1 LIAIDKKITA
11 TSVAVGLGIT
21 LLGLGILELIEKHTT
36 YDKDGFDKDGFD
48 RRGFDRDGY
57 NSRGFDCH
65 GYGRD
70 GFDSY
75 GYGKDGFDA
84 FGFDGNGY
92 NVLGFDRKGFDRGGR
107 DSEGYNRHGFTK
119 DGFNRNGYDW
129 EGYGK
134 DKYNTLGI
142 DRAGY
147 TRQKYSS
154 NLEKIRSYLNEAFE
168 EMKLYN
174 YRHAL
179 FDARCVFEEMLKLIV
194 SHSIGPHR
202 LGENTLENLK
212 ICEQKKL
219 LGEDNSFIDKLHGVR
234 KICNLNTHEL
244 TSAESISH
252 DQVHFT
258 IMQIKDLL
266 DFAET
271 SLAS

>member
-1 LIAIDKKITA
+1 MITIYKKSTA
-11 TSVAVGLGIT
+11 TSLVVGLGLI
-21 LLGLGILELIEKHTT
+21 LLEIGISELIEKHRT
-36 YDKDGFDKDGFD
+36 YDKNGFDKDGFD
-48 RRGFDRDGY
+48 RKGFSRDGY
-57 NSRGFDCH
+57 NNWGLDCH

-70 GFDSY
+70 SFDSC
-75 GYGKDGFDA
+75 GYGKDGFDT
-84 FGFDGNGY
+84 FGFDKKGY
-92 NVLGFDRKGFDRGGR
+92 NVLGFDQEGFDRGGY
-107 DSEGYNRHGFTK
+107 DDEGYNRNGFNINR
-119 DGFNRNGYDW
+119 FNRNGYDW

-134 DKYNTLGI
+134 DKYNILGT

-147 TRQKYSS
+147 TRQKYVAEF
-154 NLEKIRSYLNEAFE
+154 EKLHSYLNEAYE
-168 EMKLYN
+168 EMRLYD
-174 YRHAL
+174 YRHSL
-179 FDARCVFEEMLKLIV
+179 FDTRCVFEEILKLVV

-244 TSAESISH
+244 TYAESISH

-258 IMQIKDLL
+258 IMQTKDLMA
-266 DFAET
+266 FAEI